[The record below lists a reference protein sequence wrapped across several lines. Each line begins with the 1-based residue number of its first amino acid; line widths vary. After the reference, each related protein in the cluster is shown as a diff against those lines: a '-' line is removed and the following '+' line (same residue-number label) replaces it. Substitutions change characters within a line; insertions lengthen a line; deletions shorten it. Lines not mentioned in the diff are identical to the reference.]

1 VRGHFDLRPWGIIQM
16 LDLVRPMYR
25 ATAAYGHFGRVP
37 QRATYQWV
45 EGNGETNKH
54 RSETYTAFTWEQTD
68 KADELREAA
77 GIR

>member
-1 VRGHFDLRPWGIIQM
+1 MNSKTNDFHVADIRQAD
-16 LDLVRPMYR
+16 
-25 ATAAYGHFGRVP
+25 FGRAP

-45 EGNGETNKH
+45 EGNGETRKH